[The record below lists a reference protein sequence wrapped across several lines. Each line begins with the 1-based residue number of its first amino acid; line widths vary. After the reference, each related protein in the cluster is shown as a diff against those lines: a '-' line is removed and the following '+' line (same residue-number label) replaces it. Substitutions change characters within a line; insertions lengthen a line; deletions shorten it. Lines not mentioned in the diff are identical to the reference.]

1 MARSITISGTT
12 YSLPDQGD
20 PGPWGDDLSDLIEA
34 LAEVANTFSG
44 TGDILNT
51 TFTVANN
58 QSSAANVAGLS
69 FDTGTVRSAIVTY
82 SVYRSTT
89 LSEKGEA
96 GFLLLTYMST
106 AANWVITRYSNDD
119 SGLVFTVTDGGQVQY
134 TSDNMSGASYTGT
147 MRFSAKAYIQ

>member
-20 PGPWGDDLSDLIEA
+20 PGPWGDDLSDLVEA
-34 LAEVANTFSG
+34 LATVVDSLSG

-58 QSSAANVAGLS
+58 QSSVANVTGLT

-89 LSEKGEA
+89 TTEKGET
-96 GFLLLTYMST
+96 GFLLLTYLST
-106 AANWVITRYSNDD
+106 AAAWTITRYANDD
-119 SGLVFTVTDGGQVQY
+119 AGLVFTVTDAGQVQY
-134 TSDNMSGASYTGT
+134 TSDNMSGSSYSGT
-147 MRFSAKAYIQ
+147 MKFKASAFTQ